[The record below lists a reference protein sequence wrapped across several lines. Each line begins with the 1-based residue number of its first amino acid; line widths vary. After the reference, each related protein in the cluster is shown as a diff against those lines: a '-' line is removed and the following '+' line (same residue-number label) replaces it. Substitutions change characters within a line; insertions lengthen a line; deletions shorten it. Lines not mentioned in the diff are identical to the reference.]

1 MTISTHIEQISP
13 EDAEQL
19 CRTITKDLPEY
30 FGLPECNET
39 YAKGVRE
46 HVNFAIK
53 HEGNFVGLLSLAF
66 PYPQT
71 GQIYWMG
78 ILKQHQGKGLGQAL
92 IQTAAHFSKLKRAKL
107 LTVETLSKQVSDDNY
122 LKTYRFYESQGFQPL
137 FDLKPDGYEWMM
149 VYMALTLSSFES
161 SCATKYPSSISIRK
175 LKKTDIPMIVE
186 HFAAHHWPKPT
197 STFEKYLDDQRSGSR
212 HVWLAFD
219 DDQFAGYV
227 TLANKSLYPPF
238 KKNHTP
244 EIMDL
249 NVLPPFRNKGIG
261 SLLIETA
268 ENEAFKTTHTIGIG
282 VGLYKDYGQAQK
294 IYVARGYQPN
304 GQGITYNYQPIE
316 PGKMVCLDDD
326 LVLWFTKAR
335 KKTYPLKLPSLPA
348 IRSIKNATHFDWG
361 DKCEGWWLKKDSNF
375 SVISERMPPNT
386 SEKKHYHEVAEQF
399 FYCLSGNLLIEFE
412 DQSYTL
418 NAQDGLTIPAG
429 QSHKVQNIS
438 LDGTTF
444 LVISCPSHEDRVELE

>member
-53 HEGNFVGLLSLAF
+53 HEGNFVGLLSLVF

-161 SCATKYPSSISIRK
+161 SCVTKYSSSISIRK

-186 HFAAHHWPKPT
+186 RFAAHHWPKPT
-197 STFEKYLDDQRSGSR
+197 STFEKYLDDQREGTR
-212 HVWLAFD
+212 HVWLAFN

-268 ENEAFKTTHTIGIG
+268 ENEAFKTTHTVGIG

-335 KKTYPLKLPSLPA
+335 KK
-348 IRSIKNATHFDWG
+348 H
-361 DKCEGWWLKKDSNF
+361 
-375 SVISERMPPNT
+375 
-386 SEKKHYHEVAEQF
+386 
-399 FYCLSGNLLIEFE
+399 
-412 DQSYTL
+412 TL
-418 NAQDGLTIPAG
+418 
-429 QSHKVQNIS
+429 
-438 LDGTTF
+438 
-444 LVISCPSHEDRVELE
+444 